1 MKIFSAEQFRKWD
14 HYTIMHTPIA
24 SADLMENAA
33 KACITWMEKYMG
45 DEDYF
50 IVFCGVGNNG
60 GDGLAIARMLH
71 LRQCNVEV
79 YIVGNYDQCTNDFS
93 SNYDRLQD
101 DDISIRHIESIAHL
115 PNIRGDAVVIDALFG
130 TGLNKPAEG
139 IYLEVINHINRS
151 SAVVI
156 SIDMPSGLPAEESL
170 GESNTC
176 VRATYT
182 LSFEAY
188 KKAFLVAE
196 NAGYTGKVYILAIG
210 LLPEF
215 EKNEVSDF
223 ELLDKEM
230 MRYIVWQR
238 NEHTHKGD
246 YGHTGLLT
254 GSKGLMG
261 ASVLMARGCLRSGT
275 GKLTCIIPECGD
287 TIMQVSVP
295 EAMTKANG
303 EEYLKAGVN
312 YDGFDALGIGPGLG
326 IFESHVALL
335 QDLFLN
341 FKKPIVIDADAL
353 NIIARHDYLL
363 EVIPAS
369 SILTPHKR
377 EFERLFGKSDNDFDQ
392 LQLAL
397 TKAAKYRLFIILKG
411 HNSFIACPNG
421 KGYFNST
428 GNAGMATG
436 GSGDVLAGMISGLLA
451 QGYSPKEAAISGV
464 YLHGL
469 AGDLAAQDFSEQA
482 LIASDLTDYIG
493 KAILEVQSET
503 SID

>member
-1 MKIFSAEQFRKWD
+1 MKIFSAAQFRKWD
-14 HYTIMHTPIA
+14 QYTISHKPIL

-33 KACITWMEKYMG
+33 KACLVWMEKNLG
-45 DEDYF
+45 NEDHF

-71 LRQCNVEV
+71 LRQCTVEV
-79 YIVGNYDQCTNDFS
+79 YIVGNYDKCTNDFS

-101 DDISIRHIESIAHL
+101 DEISIVRIESTAYL
-115 PNIRGDAVVIDALFG
+115 PNITGDAVIIDAILG

-139 IYLEVINHINRS
+139 IHLEVINLINRS

-156 SIDMPSGLPAEESL
+156 SIDMPSGLSADQSL
-170 GESNTC
+170 GNHTC
-176 VRATYT
+176 IRATHT
-182 LSFEAY
+182 LSFQAY
-188 KKAFLVAE
+188 KKAFLVPE
-196 NAGYTGKVYILAIG
+196 NAGFTGKIHILDIG

-215 EKNEVSDF
+215 EKLEVSVY
-223 ELLDKEM
+223 ELLDREM
-230 MRYIVWQR
+230 MHYIIWQR

-246 YGHTGLLT
+246 YGHVALVS

-261 ASVLMARGCLRSGT
+261 ATVLMAKGCLRSGV
-275 GKLTCIIPECGD
+275 GKLTGMIPECGYE
-287 TIMQVSVP
+287 IMQISTP
-295 EAMTKANG
+295 EAMVKICG
-303 EEYLKAGVN
+303 EEYIKSGNV
-312 YDGFDALGIGPGLG
+312 YDGFDAVGIGPGLG

-335 QDLFLN
+335 QELFLN

-369 SILTPHKR
+369 SILTPHRR
-377 EFERLFGKSDNDFDQ
+377 EFERLFGKSANDFDQ
-392 LQLAL
+392 IQLAL
-397 TKAAKYRLFIILKG
+397 TNAAKYKLYIILKG
-411 HNSFIACPNG
+411 HHTFIACPNG

-436 GSGDVLAGMISGLLA
+436 GSGDVLAGMITGLLA
-451 QGYSPKEAAISGV
+451 QGYSPKEASIAGV

-469 AGDLAAQDFSEQA
+469 AGDLAAADHSEQA
-482 LIASDLTDYIG
+482 LIAGDIPEWIG
-493 KAILEVQSET
+493 KAILQVQGE
-503 SID
+503 D